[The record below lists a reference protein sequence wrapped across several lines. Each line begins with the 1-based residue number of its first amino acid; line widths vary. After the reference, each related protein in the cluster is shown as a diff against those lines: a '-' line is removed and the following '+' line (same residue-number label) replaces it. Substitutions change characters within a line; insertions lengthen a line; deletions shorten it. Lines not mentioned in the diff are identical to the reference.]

1 MPFRRMR
8 FFANR
13 FEKLTLLSFAT
24 YVFLFAL
31 AAKLVFLYGSQHP
44 EKHEM
49 RVVDGI
55 VKQVRIGGKGKATFL
70 RVESGR
76 GTHRY
81 SSYYG
86 KDWPGLERIRIGDRV
101 KILAERNRL
110 KRNEFISGKQYYI
123 WELTFNG
130 EVIVDY
136 DDVRGM
142 VTAKE
147 ETANRFA
154 NYVFAASL
162 VFLAAASLR
171 SRAIAG

>member
-1 MPFRRMR
+1 M
-8 FFANR
+8 
-13 FEKLTLLSFAT
+13 
-24 YVFLFAL
+24 
-31 AAKLVFLYGSQHP
+31 
-44 EKHEM
+44 
-49 RVVDGI
+49 
-55 VKQVRIGGKGKATFL
+55 
-70 RVESGR
+70 
-76 GTHRY
+76 
-81 SSYYG
+81 
-86 KDWPGLERIRIGDRV
+86 